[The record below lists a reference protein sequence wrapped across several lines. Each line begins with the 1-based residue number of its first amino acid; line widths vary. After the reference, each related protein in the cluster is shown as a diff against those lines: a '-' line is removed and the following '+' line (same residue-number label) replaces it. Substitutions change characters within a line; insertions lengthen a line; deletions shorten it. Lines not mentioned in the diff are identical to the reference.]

1 MSALPLLE
9 TSTYMARDAVVE
21 ANHRIANNLVS
32 LARTFTRQLPAI
44 ESGPEMVPRE
54 LVAELVKDMA
64 GRMNALGRLHH
75 LLSNGRVQGKVDLGD
90 ALSEVIEGFRTTGM
104 FGDRLDIH
112 LSADGCEIDAAT
124 ASMLML
130 VVAEIATNAV
140 KYAHPSGLPVE
151 LTIAATMTVA
161 GNLILCI
168 ADDGVGLPEGFDEKR
183 DAGPGLRLVRGLVES
198 TGGRLALN
206 SDPLGLRFTIELPG
220 ALQQ

>member
-1 MSALPLLE
+1 MSVLPLRE

-21 ANHRIANNLVS
+21 ANHRIANNLAS
-32 LARTFTRQLPAI
+32 LARIFTRQLPAI
-44 ESGPEMVPRE
+44 EAGPEMVPRE
-54 LVAELVKDMA
+54 LVVQLVKDMA
-64 GRMNALGRLHH
+64 GRMDALGRLHY
-75 LLSNGRVQGKVDLGD
+75 LLSNGRVPGKVDLGE

-104 FGDRLDIH
+104 FGDQLDIH
-112 LSADGCEIDAAT
+112 LSADGCPIDAAK

-151 LTIAATMTVA
+151 LTISATMTVA
-161 GNLILCI
+161 GSLNLRI

-198 TGGRLALN
+198 AGGSLALN
-206 SDPLGLRFTIELPG
+206 SDPLGLRYSIELPG
-220 ALQQ
+220 IRHQ